1 MGWLEQMRIGWL
13 ERALAGLEWVARRA
27 ARPESLPAHLAT
39 GIEGENAAFFYLR
52 RKGYTVVARR
62 WSSGDL
68 PGDVDLIAWQGP
80 MLCFVEVK
88 TRTAR
93 DATPAEVAVDA
104 HKRHILRRLARQYVR
119 QLPQETAP
127 PVRFDVLSVY
137 LVPGEKKE
145 FVHFEGS
152 FGWSEQQNGDRVVLP
167 AVAIEKRALANPT
180 ASTPSR
186 PQTPRA
192 RPSE

>member
-1 MGWLEQMRIGWL
+1 MERVRIGC
-13 ERALAGLEWVARRA
+13 EEQAVAGLAWTARKRGQSDA
-27 ARPESLPAHLAT
+27 LPTHLVT
-39 GIEGENAAFFYLR
+39 GIDGETAAFFYLR

-62 WSSGDL
+62 WSSGQA
-68 PGDVDLIAWQGP
+68 PGDVDLIAWQGQ

-93 DATPAEVAVDA
+93 DASPAEIAVDS
-104 HKRHILRRLARQYVR
+104 HKRNTLRRLARQYVR

-145 FVHFEGS
+145 FQHFEGS
-152 FGWSEQQNGDRVVLP
+152 FGWSEWENYEQ
-167 AVAIEKRALANPT
+167 
-180 ASTPSR
+180 S
-186 PQTPRA
+186 
-192 RPSE
+192 

>member
-1 MGWLEQMRIGWL
+1 MGWFEQMRIGCE
-13 ERALAGLEWVARRA
+13 ERVLAGLGWTAHRRGPA
-27 ARPESLPAHLAT
+27 EELAAHLTT
-39 GIEGENAAFFYLR
+39 GIDGENAAFFYLR

-93 DATPAEVAVDA
+93 DANPAEITVDS
-104 HKRHILRRLARQYVR
+104 HKRDTLRRLARQYVR

-127 PVRFDVLSVY
+127 PVRFDILSVY
-137 LVPGEKKE
+137 LVPGKKKE
-145 FVHFEGS
+145 FQHFEGA
-152 FGWSEQQNGDRVVLP
+152 FGWSEWEGYERN
-167 AVAIEKRALANPT
+167 
-180 ASTPSR
+180 
-186 PQTPRA
+186 
-192 RPSE
+192 

>member
-1 MGWLEQMRIGWL
+1 MERIRIDCE
-13 ERALAGLEWVARRA
+13 ERTLAGLAWA
-27 ARPESLPAHLAT
+27 ARKRGRSEELPAHLVT
-39 GIEGENAAFFYLR
+39 GIEGETAALFQLR

-62 WSSGDL
+62 WSSGDV

-93 DATPAEVAVDA
+93 DASPAEIAVDS
-104 HKRHILRRLARQYVR
+104 HKRNILRRLARQYVR

-137 LVPGEKKE
+137 LVPGQEKE
-145 FVHFEGS
+145 FVHFEGAFS
-152 FGWSEQQNGDRVVLP
+152 WSEWEDYERG
-167 AVAIEKRALANPT
+167 
-180 ASTPSR
+180 
-186 PQTPRA
+186 
-192 RPSE
+192 

>member
-1 MGWLEQMRIGWL
+1 MGWLEQMRIGCE
-13 ERALAGLEWVARRA
+13 ERALAGLDWAARRQGGGEA
-27 ARPESLPAHLAT
+27 LPSHLVT
-39 GIEGENAAFFYLR
+39 GIEGETAAFFYLR

-62 WSSGDL
+62 WSSGDVA
-68 PGDVDLIAWQGP
+68 GDVDLIAWQGP

-93 DATPAEVAVDA
+93 DASPAEIAVDS
-104 HKRHILRRLARQYVR
+104 HKRNTLRRLARRYVR

-145 FVHFEGS
+145 FHHFEGS
-152 FGWSEQQNGDRVVLP
+152 FGWSEFEDYER
-167 AVAIEKRALANPT
+167 
-180 ASTPSR
+180 S
-186 PQTPRA
+186 
-192 RPSE
+192 